1 MAKDHGPG
9 AATLAG
15 PLLAALLAAG
25 CLYKPPVIP
34 IDADSGGFEM
44 LVGEWNGDYAIE
56 GSYPRSGQISFT
68 LIAGEDHAHGDVLMV
83 PHGARHGYD
92 RYPPGQPLIAGGE
105 PHPSEVLTIQFVRVI
120 DGSVS
125 GVMDPYWDPERQTQV
140 STTFHGT
147 LTANTIQGTFRSLY
161 ANRALES
168 IGHWKVTR
176 HPLR

>member
-1 MAKDHGPG
+1 MG
-9 AATLAG
+9 TLAG
-15 PLLAALLAAG
+15 TLFALLTAA

-34 IDADSGGFEM
+34 LAADPGGFEM
-44 LVGEWNGDYAIE
+44 LVGEWYGDYIVE
-56 GSYPRSGQISFT
+56 GSYPRSGRISFT

-83 PHGARHGYD
+83 PNGARHGYD
-92 RYPPGQPLIAGGE
+92 RYRPGE
-105 PHPSEVLTIQFVRVI
+105 PPIPDGQLRPSEVLTIQFVRVT

-125 GVMDPYWDPERQTQV
+125 GAMDPYWDPERQTQV

-147 LTANTIQGTFRSLY
+147 LTATTMQGTFRSLY

-176 HPLR
+176 HPRR